1 MKQISKATGQIDKIQ
16 LRGNNNK
23 SQVNS
28 DSEEEFDFGDKEALI
43 DPDTNL
49 KFRDLSEDIRKKEDN
64 ELLDSAAGSSSNRK
78 NRNNWGNKKDTLP
91 QSDFQ

>member
-78 NRNNWGNKKDTLP
+78 NRNNWGTKKDTLP
-91 QSDFQ
+91 